1 MVEAGLTRQSPEIQD
16 WIEKVKELYMEVIER
31 AVKYLTPSLKSKTL
45 QYLNITGPKF
55 ITAASLDELK
65 MRYRYVAQKFSN
77 IISVVEIPELLE
89 QVTLMKAQKSLVELA
104 DTSPEKFFKLLSNVK
119 NGKYSKLVRLGQAL
133 LCMYSSSS
141 EVERDFRSQVG
152 TLF

>member
-1 MVEAGLTRQSPEIQD
+1 
-16 WIEKVKELYMEVIER
+16 
-31 AVKYLTPSLKSKTL
+31 
-45 QYLNITGPKF
+45 
-55 ITAASLDELK
+55 